1 MSQSVPDFTT
11 VVVTILF
18 LLVLGVVAFII
29 KKKSGNLK
37 KIIKKE
43 NSLEVT
49 NQIPLN
55 NGFVAYIFKVGEE
68 KFFFV
73 GHKSGRGSL
82 TQIERSEFNNAISNN
97 IELETNLTKNIS
109 QQDKSIL
116 AKPKV
121 SKPLQHVNISDL
133 LTAHKKGNKNAY
145 SNLPTTY
152 KKIVFIKS
160 NRRIK

>member
-11 VVVTILF
+11 VILTILF

-29 KKKSGNLK
+29 KKKSGHLK

-43 NSLEVT
+43 NSFDVMH
-49 NQIPLN
+49 QMPLN
-55 NGFVAYIFKVGEE
+55 NGFLAYIFKVDGE

-82 TQIERSEFNNAISNN
+82 SQIDQPKFDISNSTYKAPDK
-97 IELETNLTKNIS
+97 LSSKNIS
-109 QQDKSIL
+109 IQE
-116 AKPKV
+116 KPKV

-133 LTAHKKGNKNAY
+133 LTAHKKGNKNA
-145 SNLPTTY
+145 
-152 KKIVFIKS
+152 
-160 NRRIK
+160 

>member
-11 VVVTILF
+11 VIVVISF
-18 LLVLGVVAFII
+18 LVVLCVIAFIV
-29 KKKSGNLK
+29 KKKSGHLK

-43 NSLEVT
+43 NSFEVI

-55 NGFVAYIFKVGEE
+55 NGFQAYVFKVDEE

-82 TQIERSEFNNAISNN
+82 TQIHQPKLKTSNSNN
-97 IELETNLTKNIS
+97 KVSEQLSIKNTPV
-109 QQDKSIL
+109 KEK
-116 AKPKV
+116 ARN

-133 LTAHKKGNKNAY
+133 LTAHKKGNKNA
-145 SNLPTTY
+145 
-152 KKIVFIKS
+152 
-160 NRRIK
+160 

>member
-11 VVVTILF
+11 VIVVISF

-29 KKKSGNLK
+29 KKKSGHLK

-43 NSLEVT
+43 NSFDVMH
-49 NQIPLN
+49 QMPLN
-55 NGFVAYIFKVGEE
+55 NGFLAYVFKVDEE

-82 TQIERSEFNNAISNN
+82 TQIDQPKLKTSNSNN
-97 IELETNLTKNIS
+97 KAEQLSIKNTSVKEKARI
-109 QQDKSIL
+109 
-116 AKPKV
+116 

-133 LTAHKKGNKNAY
+133 LTAHKK
-145 SNLPTTY
+145 
-152 KKIVFIKS
+152 
-160 NRRIK
+160 R